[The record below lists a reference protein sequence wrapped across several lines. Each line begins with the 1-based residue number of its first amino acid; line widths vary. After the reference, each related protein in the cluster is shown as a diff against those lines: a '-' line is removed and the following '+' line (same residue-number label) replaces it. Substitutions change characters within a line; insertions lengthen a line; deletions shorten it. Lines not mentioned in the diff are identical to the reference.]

1 MSMNKLSF
9 EILDGIA
16 VLTLDNPPVNS
27 LGVEL
32 RQALTAG
39 VERANADPKV
49 AVLVLIGSGAGFSGG
64 ADIREFGTPKA
75 VAHPNLRTVISEI
88 EDSAKPVIAAV
99 GGVCMGGGLELA
111 MACHYRVGVPKAKIA
126 LPEVKLGLLPGA
138 GGTQRLPRL
147 LGVEAALN
155 MIVSG
160 ATVASEKLRDTP
172 LFDAFGEG
180 DLQQSAVSFAR
191 RVIAEKRGRKRVRD
205 LKLDMANAEAFFQFA
220 RNTIKAVAGP

>member
-9 EILDGIA
+9 EIKDGVA

-27 LGVEL
+27 LGIEL

-39 VERANADPKV
+39 VERANADPTV
-49 AVLVLIGSGAGFSGG
+49 AAIVLIGSGAGFSGG

-75 VAHPNLRTVISEI
+75 VAHPNLRTVLSEI

-160 ATVASEKLRDTP
+160 APVASERLGGTA
-172 LFDAFGEG
+172 LVGVFGG
-180 DLQQSAVSFAR
+180 
-191 RVIAEKRGRKRVRD
+191 RG
-205 LKLDMANAEAFFQFA
+205 L
-220 RNTIKAVAGP
+220 AG

>member
-1 MSMNKLSF
+1 MSTNKLSF
-9 EILDGIA
+9 EIRDGIA
-16 VLTLDNPPVNS
+16 VLKLDNPPVNS
-27 LGVEL
+27 LGFEL
-32 RQALTAG
+32 REALVAG
-39 VERANADPKV
+39 LDRANADPLV
-49 AVLVLIGSGAGFSGG
+49 AAIVLIGSGAGFSGG

-111 MACHYRVGVPKAKIA
+111 MGCHYRVGVPGARIA

-147 LGVEAALN
+147 LGVDAALN

-160 ATVASEKLRDTP
+160 AIVASEKLRGTP
-172 LFDAFGEG
+172 LFDAFGDG
-180 DLQQSAVSFAR
+180 DLKAIAETFAR
-191 RVIAEKRGRKRVRD
+191 RVAAEGLGRKRVRD
-205 LKLDMANAEAFFQFA
+205 LKL
-220 RNTIKAVAGP
+220 